1 MKKTTIFVLIIFLI
15 IILLLSLTKNNEE
28 RSIKK
33 DNEKRGVFISYIEIS
48 RYLKGKDETLG
59 KKEIDKM
66 INNIYNMGFNMIILQ
81 IRSFSDAIYYSDI
94 FPWSSTISNEEG
106 IDPGYDVLD
115 YFIKKSH
122 QKNITLYG
130 WINPYRVRT
139 TIDTTSISVKNPAY
153 KYLNTDNLYINKGIY
168 YNPSKSEV
176 EKLIVDGVEEVVN
189 KYNVDGIL
197 FDDYFYPN
205 KDLDLKDYEEYIKTN
220 PMSQDDYHLMII
232 NNMVKKVH
240 EVCKKYNKEFG
251 ISPDGNIN
259 NNYTS
264 IFADVKRWGQS
275 NEYVDFLMPQVYYGF
290 FNENQAFIHTV
301 NEWSSIVTNNDID
314 LYFALAFYKV
324 GMVDIWAKSG
334 KDEWIN
340 NNNIIMK
347 EVIILRNLKKYKG
360 FALFRYDYLF
370 NEELFTDKTMEEIK
384 NLEKIINV

>member
-1 MKKTTIFVLIIFLI
+1 M
-15 IILLLSLTKNNEE
+15 ILLLSVTKNNEE

-33 DNEKRGVFISYIEIS
+33 YNEKRGVFISYIEIS
-48 RYLKGKDETLG
+48 RYLKGKDVSSG
-59 KKEIDKM
+59 KKEIDK
-66 INNIYNMGFNMIILQ
+66 IIDNIYNMGFNMIILQ

-122 QKNITLYG
+122 QKNITIYG

-139 TIDTTSISVKNPAY
+139 TIDTTSISSKNPAY
-153 KYLNTDNLYINKGIY
+153 KYLNTDTLYINKGIY

-176 EKLIVDGVEEVVN
+176 EKLIVDGVEEVVS

-205 KDLDLKDYEEYIKTN
+205 KELDLKDYEEYIKTN

-264 IFADVKRWGQS
+264 VFADVKRWGQS

-290 FNENQAFIHTV
+290 FNENQAFIKTV

-324 GMVDIWAKSG
+324 GMIDIWAKSG

>member
-1 MKKTTIFVLIIFLI
+1 M
-15 IILLLSLTKNNEE
+15 ILLLSVTKNNEE

-33 DNEKRGVFISYIEIS
+33 YNEKRGVFISYIEIS
-48 RYLKGKDETLG
+48 RYLKGKDVSSG
-59 KKEIDKM
+59 KKEIDK
-66 INNIYNMGFNMIILQ
+66 IIDNIYNMGFNMIILQ

-122 QKNITLYG
+122 QKNITIYG

-139 TIDTTSISVKNPAY
+139 TIDTTSISSKNPAY
-153 KYLNTDNLYINKGIY
+153 KYLNTDTLYINKGIY

-176 EKLIVDGVEEVVN
+176 EKLIVDGVEEVVS

-205 KDLDLKDYEEYIKTN
+205 KELDLKDYEEYIKTN
-220 PMSQDDYHLMII
+220 PMNQDDYHLMII

-264 IFADVKRWGQS
+264 VFADVKRWGQS

-290 FNENQAFIHTV
+290 FNENQAFIKTV

-324 GMVDIWAKSG
+324 GMIDIWAKSG